1 MVAWLA
7 PHPSIVHAVY
17 GCPPMQHCWH
27 LAKLFSPFVVNVV
40 YERPLDLNVKHAD
53 FRGMN
58 FEGHNDDEVSFIHN
72 NKNNIRLIQFEC
84 I

>member
-1 MVAWLA
+1 MDVSLAYAWLA
-7 PHPSIVHAVY
+7 P
-17 GCPPMQHCWH
+17 
-27 LAKLFSPFVVNVV
+27 FSSLLVNVV

-58 FEGHNDDEVSFIHN
+58 FEGHNDEAVSFIHN
-72 NKNNIRLIQFEC
+72 NNIRLIQFEC